1 MPPVT
6 ESPEIPGGAGT
17 PPRPLQGAPS
27 QPTAPPLPPKS
38 DSIQIDV
45 FGRDNPVSVG
55 DPIRYTLSVVNDSDE
70 IDSQVLI
77 QFQLPNGVEVV
88 RVNPRTNP
96 ELGQFQNNAGVI
108 TLAPIRTMN
117 PGERVDYELVL
128 RSNQPQT
135 FNLEIQA
142 RSLRRSAGVVDR
154 VQTDVR

>member
-1 MPPVT
+1 
-6 ESPEIPGGAGT
+6 
-17 PPRPLQGAPS
+17 
-27 QPTAPPLPPKS
+27 
-38 DSIQIDV
+38 V

-142 RSLRRSAGVVDR
+142 RSLRRSAGVADR